1 MDINDFYTA
10 DEHEKGREVAIN
22 NPSTGEPSDV
32 VFIVRGPDSKTFRKA
47 ILKSNRANL
56 EVDDTDRMTDLLVAV
71 TIDWRGLKQG
81 SGKDAKYVP
90 FSPEAARKI
99 YDQSPDVATQV
110 MTFVSQ
116 RQNFI
121 KG

>member
-32 VFIVRGPDSKTFRKA
+32 VFIVRGPDSKTFRRA

-56 EVDDTDRMTDLLVAV
+56 EVDDTDSMTDLLVAV
-71 TIDWRGLKQG
+71 TIGWKRLEARKWQG
-81 SGKDAKYVP
+81 RERCSFLSGKQ
-90 FSPEAARKI
+90 PERSTI
-99 YDQSPDVATQV
+99 NHL
-110 MTFVSQ
+110 M
-116 RQNFI
+116 
-121 KG
+121 

>member
-47 ILKSNRANL
+47 ILASNRKNVEL
-56 EVDDTDRMTDLLVAV
+56 DDADNMTDLLVAV
-71 TIDWRGLKQG
+71 TVGWRGLKNG
-81 SGKDAKYVP
+81 NGKDAKDVP
-90 FSPEAARKI
+90 FSEETARKI
-99 YDQSPDVATQV
+99 YDQSPDVSTQI

-116 RQNFI
+116 RQNFT

>member
-10 DEHEKGREVAIN
+10 DEHEKGREVAIS

-32 VFIVRGPDSKTFRKA
+32 VFIVRGPYSKTFRKA
-47 ILKSNRANL
+47 ILASNRSSL
-56 EVDDTDRMTDLLVAV
+56 ETDDTDSMTELLVAV
-71 TIDWRGLKQG
+71 TIGWKGLKE
-81 SGKDAKYVP
+81 GKGKESKDVP
-90 FSPEAARKI
+90 FSPETARKI
-99 YDQSPDVATQV
+99 YDQSPDVATQI

-116 RQNFI
+116 RQNFT

>member
-47 ILKSNRANL
+47 ILASNRKNVEL
-56 EVDDTDRMTDLLVAV
+56 DDADNMTDLLVAV
-71 TIDWRGLKQG
+71 TIGWRGLKNG
-81 SGKDAKYVP
+81 NGKDAKDVP
-90 FSPEAARKI
+90 FSEETARKI
-99 YDQSPDVATQV
+99 YDQSPDVSTQI

-116 RQNFI
+116 RQNFT